1 MPPEEW
7 QFADARELF
16 HEPEVHKNVE
26 APKWKSPDVEECV
39 KFLHEEKGF
48 AEDRIRNGLKRMEK
62 SKGFPFTKKQSENRL
77 QTNHFRKFLF

>member
-62 SKGFPFTKKQSENRL
+62 SKGFTFDIYKKQFGTKL
-77 QTNHFRKFLF
+77 